1 MKVGQVESLSADEWS
16 ALLAVSP
23 QRTRFLDPDFLDLFE
38 VPVRYWGL
46 NRKGVVIA
54 GMPVIDASRFGARA
68 LPWCY
73 YQGIVY
79 HDEVWRSAPAKRT
92 QYTIK
97 VSEALA
103 TGVAMEEAQFSIS
116 LSPALSDVRGLDW
129 VHYHDPSH
137 PRLVLQPRYTGIA
150 PVRGETP
157 ESLRKRCRS
166 ARRQEEGYAKNREGL
181 IATTDGTI
189 DELVDLY
196 RATFERQGVDV
207 PVTEIDLL
215 RAYAQHFLDAG
226 VGSFLAVRDASGSAL
241 AVALVFTDYDE
252 TVHVPVIGTGETRYG
267 GTLLYFHIL
276 DEAMKQDA
284 LAVDFNGANSPK
296 RAYFK
301 HSMGADAILYFEASW
316 DAARGTT

>member
-23 QRTRFLDPDFLDLFE
+23 QRTRFLDPDFLDLFD

-54 GMPVIDASRFGARA
+54 GMPVIDASRFGSRA

-92 QYTIK
+92 QYTIE

-103 TGVAMEEAQFSIS
+103 TGVALEEAWFSIS

-129 VHYHDPSH
+129 VHYHDPSR

-150 PVRGETP
+150 PITGETP
-157 ESLRKRCRS
+157 GSLRKRCRS
-166 ARRQEEGYAKNREGL
+166 ARRQEEGYAKTREGL
-181 IATTDGTI
+181 VATSDGTI
-189 DELVDLY
+189 DELVGVY

-207 PVTEIDLL
+207 SDSEIGLL
-215 RAYAQHFLDAG
+215 KAYSSYFMDQGTGGL
-226 VGSFLAVRDASGSAL
+226 LAVRDSDERAL
-241 AVALVFTDYDE
+241 AVALVFTDYDG

-276 DEAMKQDA
+276 DEALKQGA

-301 HSMGADAILYFEASW
+301 HSMGADAVLYFEASW
-316 DAARGTT
+316 DAARGAT

>member
-1 MKVGQVESLSADEWS
+1 MKVGEIERLSVDEWS

-23 QRTRFLDPDFLDLFE
+23 QRTRFLDPQFLDLFD

-54 GMPVIDASRFGARA
+54 GMPVIDASRLGSRA

-92 QYTIK
+92 QYTIEI
-97 VSEALA
+97 SEALA
-103 TGVAMEEAQFSIS
+103 AGVAGEEARFYIC

-129 VHYHDPSH
+129 VHYHDPSR

-150 PVRGETP
+150 PIKGETP

-181 IATTDGTI
+181 VAAVDGTI
-189 DELVDLY
+189 DELVGLY

-207 PVTEIDLL
+207 ADSEIGLL
-215 RAYAQHFLDAG
+215 RAYSEYLADEG
-226 VGSFLAVRDASGSAL
+226 VGAFPAVRDADGRAL
-241 AVALVFTDYDE
+241 AVALIFTDYDG
-252 TVHVPVIGTGETRYG
+252 TVHVPVIGTGKTRYG

-276 DEAMKQDA
+276 DEALKQGA

-301 HSMGADAILYFEASW
+301 HSMGADAVLYFEASW
-316 DAARGTT
+316 DVARSTT